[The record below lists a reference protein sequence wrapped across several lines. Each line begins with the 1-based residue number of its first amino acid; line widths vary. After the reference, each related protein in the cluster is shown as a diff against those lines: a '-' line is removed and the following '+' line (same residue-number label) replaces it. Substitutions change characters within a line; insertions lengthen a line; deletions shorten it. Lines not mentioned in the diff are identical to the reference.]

1 MRKIIANR
9 KTVIITGASRG
20 IGKATAKLFS
30 EKGWNVLINYSASA
44 NEAFALRQHLQLQGG
59 KADVYQADVTDRK
72 KVKQMIKYC
81 FNKYGNIDVLV
92 NNAGVSKQSLFSD
105 ITASEWDEI
114 LAVNLTGVFNCC
126 QSVLPVMLKNKCG
139 KIINVSSIWGMVG
152 ASCEVHYSA
161 AKAGVIGLTK
171 ALAKELGPSNIQV
184 NCVAPGIIETDMLS
198 EFTIDELSDLKEATP
213 LMKLGRSRDVANCI
227 FFLAS
232 EEADFLTGQV
242 LSPNGGFVI

>member
-1 MRKIIANR
+1 MRDR

-20 IGKATAKLFS
+20 IGKATAELFS
-30 EKGWNVLINYSASA
+30 EKGWNVLINYSASE
-44 NEAFALRQHLQLQGG
+44 NEAFALRQHLRLQGG
-59 KADVYQADVTDRK
+59 EADVYQADVSDRK
-72 KVKQMIKYC
+72 KVEQMVKYC
-81 FNKYGNIDVLV
+81 FNKYGTIDVLV

-105 ITASEWDEI
+105 ITAREWDEI

-184 NCVAPGIIETDMLS
+184 NCVAPGIIETDMLL
-198 EFTIDELSDLKEATP
+198 ELTFDELSDLKKATP
-213 LMKLGRSRDVANCI
+213 LMKLGQSRDVANCI

-232 EEADFLTGQV
+232 EEANFITGQV
-242 LSPNGGFVI
+242 ISPNGGFVI

>member
-1 MRKIIANR
+1 MGNR

-20 IGKATAKLFS
+20 IGKATAELFS
-30 EKGWNVLINYSASA
+30 AKGWNVLINYSASDK
-44 NEAFALRQHLQLQGG
+44 EAFAILRNLQLKGSEVDLY
-59 KADVYQADVTDRK
+59 KADVSNRR
-72 KVKQMIKYC
+72 KVKQMVDYC
-81 FNKYGNIDVLV
+81 LNKYGTIDVLI
-92 NNAGVSKQSLFSD
+92 NNAGVSKQSLFSE
-105 ITASEWDEI
+105 ITVDEWNEI

-126 QSVLPVMLKNKCG
+126 QSVLPIMLKNKYG

-198 EFTIDELSDLKEATP
+198 KLSFKELSDLKEATP
-213 LMKLGRSRDVANCI
+213 LMKLGKPEDVANCI
-227 FFLAS
+227 LFLAS
-232 EEADFLTGQV
+232 EEANFITGQV
-242 LSPNGGFVI
+242 VSPNGGFVI